1 MMVIKKSRD
10 ADKKNEPP
18 AAAVVALALVFV
30 YVLGDSYFPVDYIWY
45 IYTFSISFVD
55 SVDMQVFRW
64 RPTREIRG
72 TCSFFFFLSAPVIR
86 VKYESRFM
94 IFILF
99 LLLVQ
104 LLVRIQEERLL
115 LLLLF

>member
-18 AAAVVALALVFV
+18 AAAVAALVFV

-72 TCSFFFFLSAPVIR
+72 TCSFFSAPVIR

-115 LLLLF
+115 LLLLLF